1 MQGFMDLM
9 VLPSL
14 HRSPDKGDEVLASSF
29 RNLHHRRGYVQA
41 CLGLRYSAGRGC
53 SFYSRLRGYGI
64 LAATHGVRHEGLL

>member
-29 RNLHHRRGYVQA
+29 RNLHHRRGHVQT
-41 CLGLRYSAGRGC
+41 CLGLRNNAGRVR
-53 SFYSRLRGYGI
+53 SFCSRLRGYGI